1 MILDKIVEKKKET
14 LILQNIDLEKM
25 ISMAKNTPAR
35 KSFYEAMAKEGLS
48 IIGEVKKASPSKGI
62 IVEDFRP
69 IEIAKQYEKCVDAMS
84 VLTEEHFFMGSPD
97 YLRKIS
103 KETDIPLLRKDFIID
118 EVQIYEA
125 KVLGASAV
133 LLIAAIL
140 DRDTMQKYLDITHEL
155 DMDALVE
162 VHTKEELDMVL
173 TTNAKII
180 GINNRN
186 LKTFEVSLDT
196 TVELSKYIPK
206 DKIIIGESGIDK
218 IEDIE
223 KLRDSIDGIL
233 VGESF
238 MRTDNI
244 IKKAEEFKNAYK
256 K

>member
-48 IIGEVKKASPSKGI
+48 IIGEVKKASPSKGV

-103 KETDIPLLRKDFIID
+103 KKTDIPLLRKDFIID

-206 DKIIIGESGIDK
+206 DKIIIGESGIYK

-244 IKKAEEFKNAYK
+244 IKKAEDFKNAYK

>member
-48 IIGEVKKASPSKGI
+48 IIGEVKKASPSKGV

-244 IKKAEEFKNAYK
+244 IKKAEDFKNAYK